1 MVCRS
6 RLKITCELTRF
17 IEVENHEAVKIGDL
31 EKNSE
36 AIKVVKP
43 KYSKEI
49 FQNAAIREGVDE
61 LTLREGEGGT
71 LRSFINAATVG
82 GSRWRLPLVD
92 EDWHAICQTIH
103 KGVEGAEWEILYFKL
118 VEMNQEVNVRHP
130 MGSSRAETLCKI
142 RDASARCDAYNDQR
156 ATYRKLRRGSAET
169 VEQTLAESG
178 TGMC

>member
-43 KYSKEI
+43 KSSKEI

-82 GSRWRLPLVD
+82 AADGGHRLWTKIGMPFAKPSTRASRERNGRFCTSSSWR
-92 EDWHAICQTIH
+92 
-103 KGVEGAEWEILYFKL
+103 
-118 VEMNQEVNVRHP
+118 
-130 MGSSRAETLCKI
+130 
-142 RDASARCDAYNDQR
+142 
-156 ATYRKLRRGSAET
+156 
-169 VEQTLAESG
+169 
-178 TGMC
+178 